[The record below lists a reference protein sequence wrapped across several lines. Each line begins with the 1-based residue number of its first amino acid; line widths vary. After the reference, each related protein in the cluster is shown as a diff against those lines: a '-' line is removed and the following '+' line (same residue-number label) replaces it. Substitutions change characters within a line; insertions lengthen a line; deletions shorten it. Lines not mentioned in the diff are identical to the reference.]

1 MKKLKLIVVLVAIFG
16 TFLSSC
22 TKDISGPV
30 DTNFLQR
37 KWNFNKST
45 VSTGVFTLPFST
57 TYLKNE
63 TGCKNDYIEMIAGG
77 VFKFG
82 NYPPS
87 CDLDLRS
94 GSWSENGSNLVV
106 VLPGTDLN
114 NTFKIAKLTESE
126 LILQIDQAYEGKS
139 GTLNLYFKK
148 E

>member
-1 MKKLKLIVVLVAIFG
+1 MKKLKLFVVLVAIFG
-16 TFLSSC
+16 TVLSSC

-63 TGCKNDYIEMIAGG
+63 TGCPRDYITMVTSG

-82 NYPPS
+82 NYPAS
-87 CDLDLRS
+87 CTLDERS
-94 GSWSENGSNLVV
+94 GSWSINGTNLVV
-106 VLPGTDLN
+106 VLPNTDLN
-114 NTFKIAKLTESE
+114 NTFRIAKLTESE
-126 LILQIDQAYEGKS
+126 LILQIDQSYEGKS
-139 GTLNLYFKK
+139 GTLNLYFSK
-148 E
+148 